1 MMLRVCCG
9 VLLPCQK
16 ISKKLLIAIPQRS
29 IASFVEVPSRPSSC
43 RAAPKNFEL
52 RGRPGSR
59 GRWWC
64 MIGPIR
70 CQEGQNTRAR
80 GRICCARLVSFVLEG
95 VLALGQ
101 RKHLRWP
108 LAPRRSV
115 ASAHQSI
122 SRKNISGRRQT
133 HGAQLEMRNGKDDGQ
148 SNPEKRLRI

>member
-64 MIGPIR
+64 MIGPIGAKR
-70 CQEGQNTRAR
+70 VKTPELAGESAV
-80 GRICCARLVSFVLEG
+80 LVLC
-95 VLALGQ
+95 
-101 RKHLRWP
+101 HLS
-108 LAPRRSV
+108 LK
-115 ASAHQSI
+115 ASWHLDRESI
-122 SRKNISGRRQT
+122 SDGPWPRAGR
-133 HGAQLEMRNGKDDGQ
+133 
-148 SNPEKRLRI
+148 